1 MTANSKKYAP
11 SYRKRKAYYTA
22 FRVLI
27 SYYWLH
33 LKSKLFG
40 KQYYSERIKGLHQKN
55 ALRIKKSVQEL
66 EGLFIKFGQLISNLS
81 NVLPEEFRAPLEEL
95 QDRVMPRPFEEIA
108 ATVLKEL
115 GKSPKELFTNF
126 EENPL
131 AVASIGQVHRAMI
144 EAEWVVVKIQHS
156 NIDTIAHADLKILK
170 NLVKL
175 HAYFM
180 DMKGLD
186 HTYVQVSQMIE
197 EELDY
202 TKEAAFMQQISE
214 NLKDEESLR
223 VKIPKLYT
231 EFCTKKILVSSFCEG
246 TKIANTDQLTRWE
259 VDQEDV
265 AKRLLELWCKMILVD
280 GIYHADPHP
289 GNILVNPQGEIV
301 LLDFGAVSRLHPSMK
316 EALPKL
322 VEAVIRND
330 TEDTVAALKEMGFIG
345 YDNASRKY
353 VEKLIEIFKNFLQN
367 EVQFDGMNFQ
377 NIRLNSGLSSIASI
391 LRQVDLREV
400 SNTIRIPK
408 DYILLNR
415 TIVLLIGNS
424 YLLAPELDTIQVIRP
439 YIKTHVLNKE
449 TGFKDMIVNTFKT
462 QMTTAVSLPNQLS
475 RYLKSA
481 NRGEQE
487 IRVEGMTQRIDQLH
501 NLGQQFLYVL
511 IIVSGLYFFLNY
523 TFTAG
528 SIWRSVNIGVI
539 GIGAFLFL
547 RAFFKGMKK
556 GAN

>member
-1 MTANSKKYAP
+1 MTATSKKYSP
-11 SYRKRKAYYTA
+11 GFRKRKAYFTA
-22 FRVLI
+22 FKVLV

-40 KQYYSERIKGLHQKN
+40 KRYYNERINDLHQKN

-95 QDRVMPRPFEEIA
+95 QDHVLPRPFEEI
-108 ATVLKEL
+108 TSTIKKEL
-115 GKSPKELFTNF
+115 GKLPQELFTSF
-126 EENPL
+126 EEKPL
-131 AVASIGQVHRAMI
+131 AVASIGQVHKAKI
-144 EAEWVVVKIQHS
+144 GEESVVVKIQHA
-156 NIDTIAHADLKILK
+156 NIDAIAHADLKILK

-175 HAYFM
+175 HAFFM

-202 TKEAAFMQQISE
+202 TKEATFMQQITE
-214 NLKDEESLR
+214 NLKEEETLK
-223 VKIPKLYT
+223 VKIPKLFSEY
-231 EFCTKKILVSSFCEG
+231 CTQKILVSSFCEG
-246 TKIANTDQLTRWE
+246 TKIANTNLLKSWE
-259 VDQEDV
+259 IDLDDV

-280 GIYHADPHP
+280 GLYHADPHP
-289 GNILVNPQGEIV
+289 GNILVNQQGEIV
-301 LLDFGAVSRLHPSMK
+301 LLDFGAVARLHPSMK
-316 EALPKL
+316 QALPKL

-330 TEDTVAALKEMGFIG
+330 TEDTVAALKEMGFLG

-353 VEKLIEIFKNFLQN
+353 VEQLIEIFKNFLQT

-391 LRQVDLREV
+391 LKQVDLREV

-415 TIVLLIGNS
+415 TVVLLVGNS
-424 YLLAPELDTIQVIRP
+424 YLLAPQLDTIQVIRP
-439 YIKTHVLNKE
+439 YIKTHVLKKE
-449 TGFKDMIVNTFKT
+449 SGFTDMIVNTFKT

-487 IRVEGMTQRIDQLH
+487 IRVEGLAYRIDRLH

-511 IIVSGLYFFLNY
+511 IIVAALFFFMNY
-523 TFTAG
+523 QFK
-528 SIWRSVNIGVI
+528 SDSVWRTVNQGVI
-539 GIGAFLFL
+539 GLSTFLFL

-556 GAN
+556 GN